1 MMMWGKSGKIGA
13 RAPFMVRIIDAIFD
27 ALIDGVDRLALDSAR
42 SPDEN
47 EVECASIP
55 LDGAAADLRI
65 MNKHQQK
72 KGTISKLTQMDFNPL
87 IGRISQE
94 EKMPWETWK
103 SLSP

>member
-13 RAPFMVRIIDAIFD
+13 RTPFMVRIIDAIFN

-47 EVECASIP
+47 EVECVSIP
-55 LDGAAADLRI
+55 LDGAAADLRT

-72 KGTISKLTQMDFNPL
+72 KRPMGFVKPSFFL
-87 IGRISQE
+87 
-94 EKMPWETWK
+94 
-103 SLSP
+103 SLVAR